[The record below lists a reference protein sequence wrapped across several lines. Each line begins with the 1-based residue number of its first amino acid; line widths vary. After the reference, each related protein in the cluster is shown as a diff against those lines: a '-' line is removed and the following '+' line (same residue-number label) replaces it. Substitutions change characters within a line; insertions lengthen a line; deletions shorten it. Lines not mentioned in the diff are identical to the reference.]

1 MHVHGKKRKRKRKEI
16 IEKKPYSSMLK
27 TKKQS
32 TREIETQKIFLKK
45 GGVKIKAYYVKEI
58 KKQKQKNSD

>member
-16 IEKKPYSSMLK
+16 IEKKPYSSMFK

-32 TREIETQKIFLKK
+32 NREIETQKFFLKK

>member
-32 TREIETQKIFLKK
+32 NREIETQKIFLKK

-58 KKQKQKNSD
+58 KKQK

>member
-32 TREIETQKIFLKK
+32 NREIETQKNFFKK